1 MALASQTAR
10 HSSSGRLYSSRRG
23 KGSWRSRRNSRLRRR
38 IGLAGLTVL
47 AIIVGWWWF
56 SGEPDSAGAASDTRT
71 AANEPTG
78 AVLPSSAATNGAAF
92 NISNAPDRSP
102 TTPPRNQPS
111 SQQPTPQNTSP
122 LASLTMG
129 ERPQRETPTES
140 PREITTP
147 TTEDAPRRDP
157 VPSGAVSSLIEDADV
172 ALAANEPLVARLLL
186 NRALHDSRASEAE
199 RRACRAR
206 LASINDELL
215 FSPRVVEG
223 DPLVDRY
230 VIKSGDSLSKIAS
243 SQNLAIDWRL
253 LQRVNRITDPR
264 RIRVGQTIKLVRGP
278 FEAVIDKS
286 DFRLDLYAVVG
297 SDDSAD
303 SRVFI
308 RSFNVGL
315 GEHGATPVGSWVVR
329 QNSKLIN
336 PHWVNPRTGE
346 RFSADNPDNPIG
358 ERWIGLEG
366 TDDTTRQIQGIGIH
380 GTIEPQ
386 SIGTEASMGCV
397 RLNADDVEIIYEALV
412 EGVSRVEIVP

>member
-1 MALASQTAR
+1 MALASQSAR
-10 HSSSGRLYSSRRG
+10 HNSSGRLYSSRRG

-38 IGLAGLTVL
+38 VGVAGLAALIV
-47 AIIVGWWWF
+47 IVGWWWF
-56 SGEPDSAGAASDTRT
+56 SGEPDSAGAATDTQA

-78 AVLPSSAATNGAAF
+78 AVLPSSAATNGSSF
-92 NISNAPDRSP
+92 NISNSPDRARLNEQSSRSTAQQSP
-102 TTPPRNQPS
+102 
-111 SQQPTPQNTSP
+111 PQNTSP

-129 ERPQRETPTES
+129 ERPQREPLTETPRETTPPAAEES
-140 PREITTP
+140 PRTSPI
-147 TTEDAPRRDP
+147 
-157 VPSGAVSSLIEDADV
+157 PSGAVSSLIEDADN
-172 ALAANEPLVARLLL
+172 ALTSNEPLVARLLL

-206 LASINDELL
+206 LTSINDELL

-230 VIKSGDSLSKIAS
+230 VIKSGDSLSKIAA
-243 SQNLAIDWRL
+243 SQQLAIDWRL

-264 RIRVGQTIKLVRGP
+264 RIRVGQSIKLVRGP
-278 FEAVIDKS
+278 FDAVIDKS
-286 DFRLDLYAVVG
+286 NFRLDLYAVVG
-297 SDDSAD
+297 SDGSAD
-303 SRVFI
+303 SRVYI

-315 GEHGATPVGSWVVR
+315 GEHGATPVGSWIVR

-346 RFSADNPDNPIG
+346 RFSPDNPANPIG

-397 RLNADDVEIIYEALV
+397 RLDAEDVEVIYETLV
-412 EGVSRVEIVP
+412 EGVSRIEIVP